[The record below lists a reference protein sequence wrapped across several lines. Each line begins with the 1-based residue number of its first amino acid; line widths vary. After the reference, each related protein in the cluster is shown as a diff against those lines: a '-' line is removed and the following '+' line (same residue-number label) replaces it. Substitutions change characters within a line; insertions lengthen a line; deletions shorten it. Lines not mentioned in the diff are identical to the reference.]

1 MTRQEFI
8 EEVTSFGD
16 LIMVC
21 QDHGIDICDDIYDAD
36 YLNEII
42 LDLART
48 SRSWLNLRDLVQD
61 IPTDSLYYREDGYG
75 GYEDADYCFDDYKED
90 VLQHMDSYAEWDERD
105 DEEEEKNCAPSIY
118 AVDEEEEIDAGNFME
133 ILGVAV

>member
-16 LIMVC
+16 LIMFC
-21 QDHGIDICDDIYDAD
+21 QDNGIDICDDIYDAD

-48 SRSWLNLRDLVQD
+48 SRNWLDLRDLVKD

-75 GYEDADYCFDDYKED
+75 SYEDADYCFDDYKED
-90 VLQHMDSYAEWDERD
+90 VLLHMDSYADWDEE
-105 DEEEEKNCAPSIY
+105 DEEEDCAPSTY
-118 AVDEEEEIDAGNFME
+118 ASDEEEEIEDSSFME
-133 ILGVAV
+133 ILGRAS